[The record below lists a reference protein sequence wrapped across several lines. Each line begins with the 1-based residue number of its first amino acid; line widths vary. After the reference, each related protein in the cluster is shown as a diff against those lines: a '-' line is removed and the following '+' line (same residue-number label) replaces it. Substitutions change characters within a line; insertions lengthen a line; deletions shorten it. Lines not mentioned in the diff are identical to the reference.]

1 MKAIELL
8 PGERRLGVWT
18 LNYLPPT
25 GGRCIGPLVVTD
37 RRLLFQARFDASPG
51 GVLKGLGPFR
61 DTRGLVAIPRE
72 RVRRVERRGR
82 FLRRQLAVMLDG
94 GETHVF
100 DRGLLGVGGLAIAIA
115 GGRA

>member
-8 PGERRLGVWT
+8 PGERRVGAWT

-25 GGRCIGPLVVTD
+25 GGCYAGPLVVTD
-37 RRLLFQARFDASPG
+37 HRLLFQARFDASPG
-51 GVLKGLGPFR
+51 RALKWLAPLR

-82 FLRRQLAVMLDG
+82 FPRRQLAVILDS
-94 GETHVF
+94 GETHFF
-100 DRGLLGVGGLAIAIA
+100 DRGLLGVDRLAEAIGA
-115 GGRA
+115 GAA